1 MLRSFLILC
10 ATLLPAHALDVLWT
24 ATGTVTSANSAFGVS
39 IGNPVSLNVRYAPI
53 NIINTTITS
62 GASSNSL
69 VRTSVYHGNIRLRI
83 EISAGSKQW
92 VSFTET
98 STHPFIS
105 SAWTPFEVLSA
116 DPNVPSGPN
125 RGDLITFRANSA
137 LGSTFE
143 KFNYSASAAQKAII
157 LRVLDFAHPYNL
169 LTLGQF
175 PDKAILT
182 NRISQMT
189 GQVYANSE
197 ATALNFSI
205 TPGSIIVGEYFP
217 PVDLAIERSPFGG
230 LNLTF
235 TAESDGWYALY
246 GSENLTDWI
255 PLGFHPGLLNGKRTI
270 IPPTNLPKRFFKV
283 ERVPP
288 PF

>member
-10 ATLLPAHALDVLWT
+10 ATLLPAQALDVLWT

-39 IGNPVSLNVRYAPI
+39 IGNPVSLNIRYAPI
-53 NIINTTITS
+53 NIVNTTITS

-116 DPNVPSGPN
+116 DPNVPAGPD
-125 RGDLITFRANSA
+125 RGDIIALRANSP

-143 KFNYSASAAQKAII
+143 KFNYSVPVSQKTIMLFI
-157 LRVLDFAHPYNL
+157 QDFVHPYSL
-169 LTLGQF
+169 LNLGQF
-175 PDKAILT
+175 PDKTLLPS
-182 NRISQMT
+182 RISQMS
-189 GQVYANSE
+189 GQINANGSQG
-197 ATALNFSI
+197 TLTFNI
-205 TPGSIIVGEYFP
+205 TPSSIIVGEYFP

-230 LNLTF
+230 LTLTF

-246 GSENLTDWI
+246 GSDNLTDWI